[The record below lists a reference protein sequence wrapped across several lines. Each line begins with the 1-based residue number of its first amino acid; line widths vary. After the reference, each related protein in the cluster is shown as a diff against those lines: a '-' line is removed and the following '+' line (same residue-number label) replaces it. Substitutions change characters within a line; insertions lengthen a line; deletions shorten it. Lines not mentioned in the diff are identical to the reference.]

1 MEYKQQQ
8 ESRWSQVTMD
18 KIQRDAERTWLP
30 FIQAMQKIHIL
41 EEENK
46 ELKFR
51 ILQLETVV
59 EEFLQKH
66 DKKHTAD
73 RSVSTGTSEA
83 K

>member
-8 ESRWSQVTMD
+8 ESRWSQASMD

-46 ELKFR
+46 
-51 ILQLETVV
+51 
-59 EEFLQKH
+59 
-66 DKKHTAD
+66 
-73 RSVSTGTSEA
+73 
-83 K
+83 